1 MQLFLPG
8 SLVTF
13 EEETLK
19 PYFVRIKELS
29 VNAGYLLWSSRVVIP
44 AQVRDEVSN
53 ILHESLPSTIKM
65 KSQLMN
71 CVRFQ
76 KWTHFW
82 K

>member
-1 MQLFLPG
+1 MQFFLPG

-19 PYFVRIKELS
+19 PYFVRMEELR
-29 VNAGYLLWSSRVVIP
+29 VNAGCLLWGSRVVIP
-44 AQVRDEVSN
+44 AQVRDEVLN
-53 ILHESLPSTIKM
+53 ILHESLPSTFKM
-65 KSQLMN
+65 KSQLMS